1 MRFRLFAL
9 ALWLLALAPTWADSL
24 VLVHGY
30 LGSSRSW
37 IESGVVAALQRN
49 GYQLTGLCRPGTGGH
64 PAWQA
69 LRPPVGERDIYLVDL
84 PSLAPLALQ
93 AAWLSACLR
102 DLQRCGAGPI
112 TLVGHSAGGLV
123 ARMSL
128 VRDHPA
134 GVTRLITIATPHLG
148 TWRALQAL
156 DAIDDGGFFGM
167 VRRWEVKRRIGSHL
181 YHTLKASRGLLHD
194 LAPPRPGNLLF
205 WLNAQPHPEITYI
218 SIIRSGGPYPP
229 GDRLVPPFSQDM
241 RRVPAIGHRA
251 QTYITPAGHLLRAA
265 DGWLIARLLARK
277 GPGSATGALAD
288 PAIK

>member
-1 MRFRLFAL
+1 MSFRLFAL
-9 ALWLLALAPTWADSL
+9 VMWLLALAPAAWADSL

-49 GYQLTGLCRPGTGGH
+49 GYQLTGLCRPGADGH

-69 LRPPVGERDIYLVDL
+69 LRPRSAERDIYLVDL
-84 PSLAPLALQ
+84 PSLAPVALQ
-93 AAWLSACLR
+93 AGWLSACLR
-102 DLQRCGAGPI
+102 DLHRRGADRI

-156 DAIDDGGFFGM
+156 DAVDDGGFFGM

-181 YHTLKASRGLLHD
+181 YHTLKASRGLLRD

-205 WLNAQPHPEITYI
+205 WLNAQPHPDIAYI
-218 SIIRSGGPYPP
+218 GIIRGGPYPP

-241 RRVPAIGHRA
+241 RRVPAIGRRA
-251 QTYITPAGHLLRAA
+251 QAYTTPGGHPLRPA
-265 DGWLIARLLARK
+265 DGWLIARLLAHDA
-277 GPGSATGALAD
+277 PESATGALAD